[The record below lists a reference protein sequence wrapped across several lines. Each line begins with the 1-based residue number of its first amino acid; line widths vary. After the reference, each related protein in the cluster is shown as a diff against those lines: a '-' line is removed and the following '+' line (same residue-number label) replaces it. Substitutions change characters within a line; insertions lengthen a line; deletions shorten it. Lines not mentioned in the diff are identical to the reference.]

1 MKKRKVK
8 RYDEGG
14 KTEEDYKKEGLA
26 SSKGEK
32 VGFLER
38 LRMGNIDD
46 PKSEAY
52 YKFGAGRAK
61 MAEESKTP
69 VPEMSSDYS
78 GKSTKTPEADVS
90 SEMMPKRKPVDIG
103 FTGDDEEERTI
114 SKYIRSSPKEETV
127 EEKEE
132 VKVKPKAKPK
142 PKAKSATEVARTM
155 GEGYMK
161 AAQAATPMKK
171 EPMYDLAKAGRALAD
186 TFSSER
192 ATKRYAEST
201 PYARAKM
208 GMKSGGKV
216 SSASS
221 RADGVAQRGKTRGRI
236 C

>member
-1 MKKRKVK
+1 MKKKVK
-8 RYDEGG
+8 RYQEGG
-14 KTEEDYKKEGLA
+14 EAELKARGLE
-26 SSKGEK
+26 SSKGDK
-32 VGFLER
+32 VSFLER

-46 PKSEAY
+46 PSSEAY
-52 YKFGAGRAK
+52 RRLGAGRAK
-61 MAEESKTP
+61 MDIEAKTT

-78 GKSTKTPEADVS
+78 GRGAKSYSDDGMDVPHSSAVS
-90 SEMMPKRKPVDIG
+90 S
-103 FTGDDEEERTI
+103 DEEGPRTLA
-114 SKYIRSSPKEETV
+114 KYMRSSPKEDSVTV

-132 VKVKPKAKPK
+132 VTVKPKPKPK
-142 PKAKSATEVARTM
+142 PKAKSATDVARKM

-161 AAQAATPMKK
+161 AAEASKPAKK

-201 PYARAKM
+201 PYARSKM

-221 RADGVAQRGKTRGRI
+221 RADGIAQRGKTKGRI

>member
-1 MKKRKVK
+1 MKKKVK
-8 RYDEGG
+8 RYQEGG
-14 KTEEDYKKEGLA
+14 EAELKARGLE
-26 SSKGEK
+26 SSKGDK
-32 VGFLER
+32 VSFLER

-46 PKSEAY
+46 PSSEAY
-52 YKFGAGRAK
+52 RRLGAGRAK
-61 MAEESKTP
+61 MDIEAKTT

-78 GKSTKTPEADVS
+78 GRGAKSYSDDGMNVPHSSAVS
-90 SEMMPKRKPVDIG
+90 S
-103 FTGDDEEERTI
+103 DEEGPRTLA
-114 SKYIRSSPKEETV
+114 KYMRSSPKEDSVTV

-132 VKVKPKAKPK
+132 VKIKPKAKPK
-142 PKAKSATEVARTM
+142 KKSLSGMFGSIDEEAIKERSKVNQPT
-155 GEGYMK
+155 
-161 AAQAATPMKK
+161 KK

-201 PYARAKM
+201 PYARSKM

-221 RADGVAQRGKTRGRI
+221 RADGIAQRGKTKGRI